1 MKTGKILIVLAV
13 TFVALFAFTA
23 YAPAAAEKNFETQ
36 IPAPIEEM
44 QKQSYRALP
53 YGSCHI

>member
-13 TFVALFAFTA
+13 TFVALFAFIT
-23 YAPAAAEKNFETQ
+23 YAPAAAEKNFEIQ

-44 QKQSYRALP
+44 QKQSYRTLP
-53 YGSCHI
+53 YGGCHI